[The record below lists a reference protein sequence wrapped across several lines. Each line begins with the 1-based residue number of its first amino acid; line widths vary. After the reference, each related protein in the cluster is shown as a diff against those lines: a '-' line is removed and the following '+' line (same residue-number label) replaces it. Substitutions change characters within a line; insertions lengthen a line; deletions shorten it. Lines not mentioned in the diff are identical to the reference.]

1 MINDF
6 TNDAFMAC
14 IGILFGLL
22 LLIGIVANID
32 EIYGT
37 IQEIIDELKYGPDD
51 SEEEEIERLEALE
64 RGIPWKPKS
73 KEERR
78 REVKQN
84 RRFRRRFRHWRIGVS
99 FLSHNRERKLL
110 REEKRHYKK
119 ARNEIIEEI
128 AHALAI
134 HDEIVDTMYDK
145 GYTSIPDTVCN
156 VYKTNR
162 RGTRR
167 IKNV

>member
-1 MINDF
+1 M
-6 TNDAFMAC
+6 
-14 IGILFGLL
+14 
-22 LLIGIVANID
+22 
-32 EIYGT
+32 
-37 IQEIIDELKYGPDD
+37 Q
-51 SEEEEIERLEALE
+51 
-64 RGIPWKPKS
+64 
-73 KEERR
+73 RR
-78 REVKQN
+78 RDQMHESVLCESGCSWV
-84 RRFRRRFRHWRIGVS
+84 RVGCGLGAGWVRVGCSLYFSPFIFGITLRFRAIAEGEA
-99 FLSHNRERKLL
+99 ERKLL